1 MLLKSNL
8 HFHTAEDPHDIVEY
22 SLKEGIDY
30 AASLG
35 FEVLAVTCH
44 NYFAYTK
51 AHGEYA
57 EERGVLLVPGIELT
71 VGEKKAFKRNGFRK
85 GYHVVVIN
93 ADKSAEDVYT
103 FRDLEEYR
111 KKRGD
116 EIAVIAA
123 HPYFYG
129 NFSLKEKLEKYAY
142 LFDAIEHS
150 WFYSRI
156 FNRNKKARR
165 KALELELPLVATSDT
180 HYFHR
185 KHMEKNYAMLD
196 VDDATIPAVVYAIR
210 SGDIENVTKP
220 SNTLIDMFL
229 LQFFFQVSKELK
241 RMFRKPA
248 RKKQT
253 KANI

>member
-30 AASLG
+30 AASLN
-35 FEVLAVTCH
+35 FDVLAVTCH
-44 NYFAYTK
+44 NYFAWTQ
-51 AHGEYA
+51 AHADYA
-57 EERGVLLVPGIELT
+57 QEKGVLLVPGIELT
-71 VGEKKAFKRNGFRK
+71 VGEEKKFKRNGYRK

-93 ADKSAEDVYT
+93 ADKSAEDVHT
-103 FRDLEEYR
+103 FRELEEY
-111 KKRGD
+111 KDKRGR
-116 EIAVIAA
+116 EIAIIAA

-129 NFSLKEKLEKYAY
+129 NFSLKERLEKYAY

-156 FNRNKKARR
+156 FNRNEKAR
-165 KALELELPLVATSDT
+165 KASLKLELPLLATSDT

-196 VDDATIPAVVYAIR
+196 VDERTVPAVVFAVKN
-210 SGDIENVTKP
+210 GDIENVTKP
-220 SNTLIDMFL
+220 SNTIIDMFL
-229 LQFFFQVSKELK
+229 LQFFFQISKEIK
-241 RMFRKPA
+241 RMFRKPVS
-248 RKKQT
+248 RS
-253 KANI
+253 